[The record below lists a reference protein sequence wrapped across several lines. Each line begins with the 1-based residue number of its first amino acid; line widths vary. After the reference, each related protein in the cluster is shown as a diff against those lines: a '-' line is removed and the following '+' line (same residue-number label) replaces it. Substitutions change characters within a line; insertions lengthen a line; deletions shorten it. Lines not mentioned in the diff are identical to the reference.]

1 MAEPPAHSISPSH
14 GPNACGFAYEPAES
28 ESHDQPSGTVRAAR
42 PQTAAG
48 GMLARA
54 GCAGRRGVSIRPRA
68 WRGCGGAPGRRARP
82 PGRSARSTRR
92 VGDDLTKTTDRK
104 STRYARIRIK
114 GGCGRVCARE
124 PQDAGARVSDPGR
137 CARSSTGCALERPGG
152 SRLFARS
159 GLFDLP
165 LTSQVTRAAETR
177 FRLPGATRSGA
188 DTFWAGTV
196 LGARRP
202 DATQSTMAPERS

>member
-54 GCAGRRGVSIRPRA
+54 DCARPPRGVYTTARVAGMRRGTGSASPPP
-68 WRGCGGAPGRRARP
+68 GAVRP
-82 PGRSARSTRR
+82 PGRSARSARR

-114 GGCGRVCARE
+114 GGCDGCGGGRVCARE

-137 CARSSTGCALERPGG
+137 CARSSTGCAHERPGG
-152 SRLFARS
+152 SRAQDSSTYRSRAR
-159 GLFDLP
+159 
-165 LTSQVTRAAETR
+165 
-177 FRLPGATRSGA
+177 
-188 DTFWAGTV
+188 
-196 LGARRP
+196 
-202 DATQSTMAPERS
+202 

>member
-1 MAEPPAHSISPSH
+1 MAEPPAHSILPSH

-48 GMLARA
+48 GMLALHRGA
-54 GCAGRRGVSIRPRA
+54 GCAAVSIRPRA

-82 PGRSARSTRR
+82 PGRSARSARR

-104 STRYARIRIK
+104 STRYARFRIK
-114 GGCGRVCARE
+114 GGCGGCGGGRVCARE

-137 CARSSTGCALERPGG
+137 CARSSTGCAHERPGG
-152 SRLFARS
+152 SRAQDSSTYRSRAR
-159 GLFDLP
+159 
-165 LTSQVTRAAETR
+165 
-177 FRLPGATRSGA
+177 
-188 DTFWAGTV
+188 
-196 LGARRP
+196 
-202 DATQSTMAPERS
+202 